1 MEKKLIKLCEDGQ
14 SNELAKTVQ
23 EIPNQELN
31 QMVENR
37 ALRGKGE
44 VLPLLQAIL
53 QGISATEPRN
63 VKKCVSVYTHC
74 INLLERNEMSNKDAS
89 NVVGLLMLEVDGL
102 PGTALT
108 ELSSLFIDLVKN
120 GQAQCGKGLELLPKL
135 LSALANEETVIYG
148 DNSMSGTEFKGH
160 ILNSLCACRW
170 NAQSVIH
177 LAGMFKDV
185 IMTLD
190 ELKFVM
196 EKMLRMLK
204 ELEHADLPAL
214 VYQLLLLSVKGHQ
227 RLVIEGITNF
237 FIEQDKHLRG
247 KSPNELS
254 EDLMEDDNEE
264 TVRHIEG
271 TIILHVSFATKLDHN
286 LGKEFIKFLKSQQQ
300 GCTTQVLAPF
310 NLALAL
316 SLSCIHRF
324 EDQVFDFLKVTILKS
339 FKDCDKQ
346 DQSAWVREVVPQS
359 CRIQDL
365 VLETVQNSVYGW
377 DHVIHGLVQLGFVLM
392 DSFGPKAAAFG
403 RLEDTTNVP
412 SNTPSHRAC
421 QLGSKILLHTFK
433 AHEMVRVDI
442 LEHIFNRVVTKATS
456 PVSHYLELL
465 ASTVMSAP
473 QILLESTPKVR
484 EMFDYLSFLTPT
496 SAEGLLKAI
505 QPLLKFSMSLKDALI
520 LVLRKAMFSRQLDSR
535 KIGVNGFL
543 MILKHFRV
551 LGGLQPSQASQ
562 SVSSSQ
568 IQVDVHARY
577 NPSSNEALCLEIMGN
592 LRRVLTQQADVRLV
606 FYEGIYRVLCRNSQ
620 LQGPILDI
628 LLSQL
633 KKYYEP
639 SEDVN
644 PPMKLDMCICAQG
657 DQVYLQEPLAH
668 LLGCVQLSLL
678 KISDIRRQQ
687 TEDEPEDETH
697 ILAVK
702 SELEDMLESITRR
715 MVKSE
720 MEDFELDKAADFSL
734 GNSVGVKNNIFA
746 ILVLGTY
753 EVLMEYTFLAGQF
766 SMNSIGEVLELYEN
780 YHKLG
785 SVLKEKANAAAG
797 KKGKGPVGKAPRSMM
812 SLDCVTAI
820 LDAIIKDSAPSHQ
833 ESVQALRDNMDFRK
847 YVMGVA
853 LQRIQQIQDKGIC
866 DGLEAGDSNKIRQLV
881 CSLGSAFLKHYSENQ
896 KPEEEGKRNR
906 SKGICGQCLEGLV
919 SIMTIL
925 TQQHKDQ
932 LAICLCNILGAQDPD
947 NHQEVIYSNIKKFQR
962 LVMNLLSVE
971 EDDHNWKE
979 VAHLLTI
986 IQLLCRELTSTNG
999 QFEKVLDWIH
1009 KICTEKAIDDLSTC
1023 KLLFGMLLEM
1033 TQQRKSC
1040 PPYLRDISQD
1050 IHTQLGDIDQDVE
1063 VEDRTHHASVTART
1077 AAPTILLLVLQ
1088 QVEREL
1094 DDTEW
1099 AIARIKANILSET
1112 PNDDADD
1119 LTQREGHEKSICSR
1133 VGILVTAFHELIQS
1147 AVPVGVCVEAMIK
1160 QATRLFGTLTLL
1172 VKYYLAMY
1180 AQKAHHVTA
1189 RFEKL
1194 IKLTG
1199 THLTQHCYAMIT
1211 YIQTSE
1217 SEHIQH
1223 TVEKHGKKD
1232 KKKAS
1237 AAAQAGR
1244 AKVMKQSRTIPN
1256 LIFAIETFEKF
1267 LIQLSKKSKINL
1279 MEHIKISTSRDFR
1292 INTAAV
1298 QEVMAEVSGSD
1309 SEGED
1314 SNGNAEDD
1322 TVVSDNGSKH
1332 SSSEEDQENQE
1343 PANKRPCLDQP
1354 AIAAKTNKLVK
1365 NKKMAIKK

>member
-1 MEKKLIKLCEDGQ
+1 MEKKIIKLYEDGLV
-14 SNELAKTVQ
+14 NELGKSVQ
-23 EIPNQELN
+23 EIPSQELT
-31 QMVENR
+31 QMIENR

-53 QGISATEPRN
+53 QGISAIEPRN
-63 VKKCVSVYTHC
+63 VKKSVSVYTHC
-74 INLLERNEMSNKDAS
+74 INLLEQNEMSNKDAS
-89 NVVGLLMLEVDGL
+89 NVVGLLMLEADSL
-102 PGTALT
+102 PGSALT

-120 GQAQCGKGLELLPKL
+120 GQAQCGKGLELLPKI
-135 LSALANEETVIYG
+135 LSALANEETVING
-148 DNSMSGTEFKGH
+148 DNSMSGTEYKGH
-160 ILNSLCACRW
+160 VLNSLCSCRW
-170 NAQSVIH
+170 NTQSIIY

-185 IMTLD
+185 TMTLD
-190 ELKFVM
+190 ELKFVL
-196 EKMLRMLK
+196 EKMLRMMK

-214 VYQLLLLSVKGHQ
+214 VYQLLLLSAKGHQ

-247 KSPNELS
+247 KSTNELS

-286 LGKEFIKFLKSQQQ
+286 LGKEFIKFLKGRQHGS
-300 GCTTQVLAPF
+300 TTEVLAPF

-324 EDQVFDFLKVTILKS
+324 EDQIFDFLKGTILKS

-359 CRIQDL
+359 SRIEDL

-377 DHVIHGLVQLGFVLM
+377 DHVIQGLVQLGLALM
-392 DSFGPKAAAFG
+392 DSFGPKAAFG
-403 RLEDTTNVP
+403 RVEETSCVP
-412 SNTPSHRAC
+412 SNTPTHRAC

-433 AHEMVRVDI
+433 SHEMVRADI

-456 PVSHYLELL
+456 PVSHFLELL
-465 ASTVMSAP
+465 SSTVMSAP

-543 MILKHFRV
+543 LILKHFRV

-562 SVSSSQ
+562 AISSSQ
-568 IQVDVHARY
+568 IQVDIHARY
-577 NPSSNEALCLEIMGN
+577 NPSSNEALCLEIIGN
-592 LRRVLTQQADVRLV
+592 LRRVLTQQADVRLI
-606 FYEGIYRVLCRNSQ
+606 FYEGIYKVLCRNSQ

-644 PPMKLDMCICAQG
+644 PPVKLDLCICAQG

-668 LLGCVQLSLL
+668 LLGCIQLSLL
-678 KISDIRRQQ
+678 KVSDIRRQQ
-687 TEDEPEDETH
+687 TDDDGPEDETH

-702 SELEDMLESITRR
+702 SELEDMLESITKR

-753 EVLMEYTFLAGQF
+753 EVLMEYTFLSGQF
-766 SMNSIGEVLELYEN
+766 SINSIEEVLDLYEN
-780 YHKLG
+780 YQKLG
-785 SVLKEKANAAAG
+785 AVLKEKANAVAG

-812 SLDCVTAI
+812 SLDCITAF
-820 LDAIIKDSAPSHQ
+820 LDAIINDTAPSHQ
-833 ESVQALRDNMDFRK
+833 ESVQVLRDNMEFRK

-853 LQRIQQIQDKGIC
+853 LQKIQQIQDKGVC
-866 DGLEAGDSNKIRQLV
+866 DGMEVGDSNKIRQLI
-881 CSLGSAFLKHYSENQ
+881 CSLGSTFLKHYSENQ
-896 KPEEEGKRNR
+896 KPGEEGKRNR

-919 SIMTIL
+919 SIVTIL

-932 LAICLCNILGAQDPD
+932 LAACLCDILGAQDSD

-962 LVMNLLSVE
+962 LVMNLLSVDE
-971 EDDHNWKE
+971 EEHNWKE
-979 VAHLLTI
+979 VTHLLTI
-986 IQLLCRELTSTNG
+986 VQLLCRELFATNG

-1009 KICTEKAIDDLSTC
+1009 KICTEQTIDDLSTC

-1040 PPYLRDISQD
+1040 PPYLRDMAQD
-1050 IHTQLGDIDQDVE
+1050 IHSQLGDIDQEVE
-1063 VEDRTHHASVTART
+1063 VEDRTHHASITART
-1077 AAPTILLLVLQ
+1077 AAPTILSLVLQ

-1099 AIARIKANILSET
+1099 AIARMKADTLAA
-1112 PNDDADD
+1112 PQDDDMVD

-1133 VGILVTAFHELIQS
+1133 LGILVTAFHELIQS
-1147 AVPVGVCVEAMIK
+1147 AVPVGTCVEAMIK
-1160 QATRLFGTLTLL
+1160 QTTRFFGTLTLL
-1172 VKYYLAMY
+1172 VKYYIAMY
-1180 AQKAHHVTA
+1180 AQKTHHVTA

-1194 IKLTG
+1194 IKLIG

-1223 TVEKHGKKD
+1223 NVEKQGKKD

-1292 INTAAV
+1292 INSAALK
-1298 QEVMAEVSGSD
+1298 EVMAEESESD
-1309 SEGED
+1309 SDGDASDGNED
-1314 SNGNAEDD
+1314 V
-1322 TVVSDNGSKH
+1322 TVVSDDGSTH
-1332 SSSEEDQENQE
+1332 SGSEDDQENQE
-1343 PANKRPCLDQP
+1343 PPNKRPCPDKS
-1354 AIAAKTNKLVK
+1354 AKPSKLGT
-1365 NKKMAIKK
+1365 KKTGLKKACKS